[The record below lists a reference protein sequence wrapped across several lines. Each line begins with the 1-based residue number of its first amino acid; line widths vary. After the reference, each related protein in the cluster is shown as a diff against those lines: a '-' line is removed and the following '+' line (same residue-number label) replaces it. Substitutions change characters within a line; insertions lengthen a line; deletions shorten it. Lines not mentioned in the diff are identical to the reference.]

1 MGQLGEKL
9 KSLSLGTLRGAF
21 DGLLDTWRIVRTKMQ
36 NSISE
41 AWETFKSQMKTGLDT
56 VFAKVAAVASVTLDT
71 VNNVNGPLEEVLSM
85 ALPPLNLFLGAIG
98 GMSWESEK

>member
-9 KSLSLGTLRGAF
+9 KSLSLDTIRGAF

-36 NSISE
+36 DSISE

-56 VFAKVAAVASVTLDT
+56 VFAKVAAVANVTLGI
-71 VNNVNGPLEEVLSM
+71 VNAVAAPLEEVLSM
-85 ALPPLNLFLGAIG
+85 GLPPLNLFLGAIG

>member
-85 ALPPLNLFLGAIG
+85 ALPPLNLFLGDIG